1 MTEFTY
7 IQTSHKTINKQVIKA
22 LAQAC
27 PSAVRRSK
35 VKSDLYNKIVY
46 VYDAN
51 GNSLGWAVKAPQ
63 QDVKITIKN

>member
-1 MTEFTY
+1 MTH
-7 IQTSHKTINKQVIKA
+7 IQTTHKTINKQVIKS
-22 LAQAC
+22 LAQMC

-46 VYDAN
+46 VYDAE

-63 QDVKITIKN
+63 QEVKITIK